1 MNSNWW
7 FIIYNVVIW
16 LVCFWITKN
25 KAKAFLI
32 NGGTV
37 AQSQG
42 SIILIYILFLFQA
55 LFIFYGGDD
64 ARYEKVVTESA
75 NFVGQDYNIAMG
87 LESLYYYIAALV
99 GGNYILWKMV
109 VYGGALILT
118 YLTSL
123 NIKSNNFLFLYSF
136 VLFVLANFGSS
147 RNALAIAIFV
157 YGISLIKK
165 NRKISVIL
173 GIAISALS
181 IFAHNSMILPV
192 ILLFV
197 SFFKINKTRF
207 VLLLLAIPLFVT
219 LVNMIPDVLFLK
231 TEIMES
237 HLGNKVEVYDDAAG
251 NMAYRTSVLNN
262 LYDIL
267 NYIAVATFLFY
278 SLRMDNRRNLP
289 LSLSVI
295 IRVSFFI
302 AYSAII
308 ILLSDLSIK
317 GTLFYRYI
325 LLILPILYVVL
336 PTLFLDKEILKNKK
350 IKTVEYP
357 AVVLNFEFM
366 VMLIYYGFM
375 GS

>member
-7 FIIYNVVIW
+7 FILYNVVIW
-16 LVCFWITKN
+16 FVCFGITRNNATDFYK
-25 KAKAFLI
+25 K
-32 NGGTV
+32 GGAIV
-37 AQSQG
+37 HPQR
-42 SIILIYILFLFQA
+42 SIIFIYLLFLFQA

-64 ARYEKVVTESA
+64 ARYEKEVTESA
-75 NFVGQDYNIAMG
+75 TFVGQDYNIAMG

-157 YGISLIKK
+157 YGISLIKI

-192 ILLFV
+192 VLLFV
-197 SFFKINKTRF
+197 SFFKIKKSRF
-207 VLLLLAIPLFVT
+207 FILLLAIPLFVFI
-219 LVNMIPDVLFLK
+219 VNKIPDFLFMR

-237 HLGNKVEVYDDAAG
+237 HLGNRVEAYDDASG
-251 NMAYRTSVLNN
+251 NMAYRTSVFNN

>member
-7 FIIYNVVIW
+7 FILYNVVIW
-16 LVCFWITKN
+16 FVCFGITRN
-25 KAKAFLI
+25 KATNFYKK
-32 NGGTV
+32 GGAIV
-37 AQSQG
+37 HPQG
-42 SIILIYILFLFQA
+42 SIIFIYVLFLFQA

-64 ARYEKVVTESA
+64 ARYEREVTESA

-87 LESLYYYIAALV
+87 LEPLYYYIAAIV
-99 GGNYILWKMV
+99 GGNYILWKLV
-109 VYGGALILT
+109 VYGGALFLT

-123 NIKSNNFLFLYSF
+123 NVKSNNFLFLYSF

-157 YGISLIKK
+157 YGISLIRNDKK
-165 NRKISVIL
+165 LSVLL
-173 GIAISALS
+173 GIAVSALS

-192 ILLFV
+192 VLLFV
-197 SFFKINKTRF
+197 SFFKIKKSRF
-207 VLLLLAIPLFVT
+207 FILLLAIPLFVFI
-219 LVNMIPDVLFLK
+219 VNKMPDFLFMR
-231 TEIMES
+231 TEIMDT
-237 HLGNKVEVYDDAAG
+237 HMGNKVEVYDEAAG

-267 NYIAVATFLFY
+267 NYVTVAVYLFY
-278 SLRMDNRRNLP
+278 AIRVDNRRNLP

-302 AYSAII
+302 AYSSIV
-308 ILLSDLSIK
+308 ILLSDLTIK
-317 GTLFYRYI
+317 QNLFYRYL

-336 PTLFLDKEILKNKK
+336 PTLFLDKEL
-350 IKTVEYP
+350 IKSNTKRMIEYP
-357 AVVLNFEFM
+357 ALVLNFEFM
-366 VMLIYYGFM
+366 LMLIYYGYL